1 MPPAGFEPAIPAT
14 ERPQTDAADRLAAGV
29 GVKSTQSQFSS
40 PYVSTKLL
48 FQRPHSSRSGQA
60 VAKLAPWAKKIH
72 QVPPLPLPQTHI
84 GQICNFRLR
93 ILNVHA
99 LKPLL
104 FIFYSLSRKIK
115 VLVTLCREI
124 SNSVTRPGR
133 QAS

>member
-72 QVPPLPLPQTHI
+72 QVPPLPQTHI